1 MRVLGP
7 GNPADCGWRP
17 LQPKMSEGS
26 EPSAVPREVNQMSD
40 ARTAQD
46 LDETQTSERGV
57 EAEYTLEHRV
67 KCPYCMTDLAS
78 ITVVRLLRTRVNFTS
93 TLPRRGRVL
102 ACPACQRVISAEL
115 AGFA

>member
-1 MRVLGP
+1 
-7 GNPADCGWRP
+7 
-17 LQPKMSEGS
+17 MSEGS
-26 EPSAVPREVNQMSD
+26 EPSAAPREVQPSMSD
-40 ARTAQD
+40 ARAAQN

-67 KCPYCMTDLAS
+67 KCPHCSTDLAS
-78 ITVVRLLRTRVNFTS
+78 IKVVRLLRARVNFTS

-102 ACPACQRVISAEL
+102 ACPGCQRILSAEL